1 MKCTKVLNLA
11 VVLSRDFLYSP
22 QVNMHRIQT
31 KDNLRDAQDD
41 Y

>member
-1 MKCTKVLNLA
+1 MKCTAVLKLG

-22 QVNMHRIQT
+22 QVKT
-31 KDNLRDAQDD
+31 KDKSRDAQDD